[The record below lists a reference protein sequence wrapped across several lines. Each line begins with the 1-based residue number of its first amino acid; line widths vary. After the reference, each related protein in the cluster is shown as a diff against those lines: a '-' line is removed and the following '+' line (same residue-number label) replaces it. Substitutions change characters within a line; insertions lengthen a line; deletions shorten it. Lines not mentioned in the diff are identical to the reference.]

1 MIQEINKEPKQEG
14 EEEDKETHRERERET
29 ENDVSVSISKLEYS
43 ATDLREIRNV
53 SDDLWVQK
61 KPT

>member
-1 MIQEINKEPKQEG
+1 MIQDINKEPKQEG
-14 EEEDKETHRERERET
+14 EEEDKETQRER